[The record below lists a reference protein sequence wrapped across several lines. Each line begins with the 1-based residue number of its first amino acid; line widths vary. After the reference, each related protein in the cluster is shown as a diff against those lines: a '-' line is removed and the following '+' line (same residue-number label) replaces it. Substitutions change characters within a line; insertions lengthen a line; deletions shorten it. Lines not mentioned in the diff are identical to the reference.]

1 MSGSTVG
8 PETVCRKIVISGAVQ
23 GVTFRASTAR
33 EAMKYPG
40 LRGHVRNLPNGDV
53 EVLLQGS
60 ASSVEAMIEWCYRGP
75 PKAKVD
81 NVQTTECRVD
91 PAMPYFMVRGD

>member
-1 MSGSTVG
+1 LSGSIIG
-8 PETVCRKIVISGAVQ
+8 PETVCRKLVITGTVQ

-40 LRGHVRNLPNGDV
+40 LRGYVRNMPGGEV
-53 EVLLQGS
+53 EVMLQGS
-60 ASSVEAMIEWCYRGP
+60 ASAVEAMIEWCYRGP
-75 PKAKVD
+75 PAAQVD

-91 PAMPYFMVRGD
+91 PAMPYFTVRND

>member
-1 MSGSTVG
+1 MSGSIIG
-8 PETVCRKIVISGAVQ
+8 PETVCRKLVISGAVQ

-53 EVLLQGS
+53 EVLIQGP
-60 ASSVEAMIEWCYRGP
+60 ASSVEAMIEWCHHGP
-75 PKAKVD
+75 PQARVE
-81 NVQTTECRVD
+81 NVTSTECRVD
-91 PAMPYFMVRGD
+91 PAMGYFVARGD